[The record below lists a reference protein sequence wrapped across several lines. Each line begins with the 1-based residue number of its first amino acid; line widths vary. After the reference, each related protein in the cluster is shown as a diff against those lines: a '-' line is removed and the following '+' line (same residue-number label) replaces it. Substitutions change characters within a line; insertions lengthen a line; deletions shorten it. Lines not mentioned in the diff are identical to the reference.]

1 MRKIQ
6 SILAGLFLGL
16 ALFAPM
22 TASACPL
29 CKEAI
34 AASDDDEVNN
44 LPAAMNQSIYLMVST
59 PYLLLGFAGFFIWRG
74 VQKNAAYAEA
84 MKPRPE
90 SEPQA

>member
-6 SILAGLFLGL
+6 NIITGLFLGL

-22 TASACPL
+22 TASACPM

-34 AASDDDEVNN
+34 SVSDDEEVNN
-44 LPAAMNQSIYLMVST
+44 LPAAMNQSIYLMVSM

-84 MKPRPE
+84 MKPRPDG
-90 SEPQA
+90 EPQA

>member
-1 MRKIQ
+1 MRKIHH
-6 SILAGLFLGL
+6 IVACLFLGL
-16 ALFAPM
+16 ALLAPL
-22 TASACPL
+22 TVHACPL

-74 VQKNAAYAEA
+74 VRQNAAYAES
-84 MKPRPE
+84 MKPRVE
-90 SEPQA
+90 GEPQA